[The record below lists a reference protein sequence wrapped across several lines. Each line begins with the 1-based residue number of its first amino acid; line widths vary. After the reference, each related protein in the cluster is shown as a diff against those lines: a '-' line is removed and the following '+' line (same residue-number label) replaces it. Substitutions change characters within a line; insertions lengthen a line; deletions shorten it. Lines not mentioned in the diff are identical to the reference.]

1 MSYFVER
8 IDGQFELFQG
18 TVDLGSLPE
27 DVLSVYIVSEK
38 HTRTMSFNSESLVPK
53 RKRRFRCQDGQLRT
67 REEMSLEDVA
77 FLASKMAN
85 ARNARAARAPKAA

>member
-18 TVDLGSLPE
+18 TVDLGALPE

-53 RKRRFRCQDGQLRT
+53 RQRRFRCQDGQLRT
-67 REEMSLEDVA
+67 RDEMSQEDVA
-77 FLASKMAN
+77 FLAAKMA
-85 ARNARAARAPKAA
+85 NARAARAPKAA